1 MATMNP
7 DTTENAHATAQA
19 ADDELL
25 FLCPDRDA
33 IGFVPSSR

>member
-1 MATMNP
+1 MNP
-7 DTTENAHATAQA
+7 STPESAHAPAQPV
-19 ADDELL
+19 DDELM

>member
-1 MATMNP
+1 MN
-7 DTTENAHATAQA
+7 TNTSETAHAPAHP

-33 IGFVPSSR
+33 IGFVPSER